1 MTFGYVQPFSF
12 QIGTPSAIKVAGVRH
27 GVTEITLS
35 DGRLVRAS
43 LHIKD
48 VKPSAERPGSLDI
61 SYNVITEVMVKPSV
75 PICKCTKRFSK
86 TMLGFAT
93 PLASPACCGGCGAR
107 PPLKPVS
114 CRSRKNCPS
123 PRD

>member
-1 MTFGYVQPFSF
+1 MSLTFQRRRVAKMTFGYVQPFSF
-12 QIGTPSAIKVAGVRH
+12 QIGAPSKIKVAGVRH

-48 VKPSAERPGSLDI
+48 VKPSAERPGSLDV

-75 PICKCTKRFSK
+75 PILQVHET
-86 TMLGFAT
+86 
-93 PLASPACCGGCGAR
+93 
-107 PPLKPVS
+107 VQ
-114 CRSRKNCPS
+114 
-123 PRD
+123 

>member
-1 MTFGYVQPFSF
+1 MSNGGLPQHSLTRQARVSLSRSPMNGSIWAFRSGTKAHRMRLTFERCRVAKMTFGYVQPFSF
-12 QIGTPSAIKVAGVRH
+12 LGTPSAIKVAGVRH

-61 SYNVITEVMVKPSV
+61 SYNV
-75 PICKCTKRFSK
+75 RH
-86 TMLGFAT
+86 
-93 PLASPACCGGCGAR
+93 AR
-107 PPLKPVS
+107 G
-114 CRSRKNCPS
+114 
-123 PRD
+123 